1 MSLRSLLNDEP
12 QDPISALPPRTPTT
26 SSNLPSL
33 VTSSPSTPLRTN
45 PSNVGVVPFPAYDR
59 PTPSASPRFPNGDAF
74 SSSVPLGFNEG
85 SPKRPRKKS
94 RVYESIS
101 HPNGHEAPGMEVDV
115 PLNGAPEES
124 SYGSTGRS
132 NLTGRTSPRPRAYSS
147 DLETP
152 ENAPIWQQALSKYML
167 KTRTKQHDIARLFAS
182 HTHASNLVL
191 GNSVKSNIA
200 SRIVKIQTKE
210 RQERMARAAGRPY
223 ASLVVGGVGGLGSE
237 YGASRA
243 GSDDG
248 YGYGYDEE
256 DELRGDDLY
265 DGARGS
271 NNLAVPTGRSR
282 GWDASTA
289 PSADEADASFVSAP
303 SRRRRKALLDP
314 MDDGDADSVG
324 GGDPSIGG
332 TPKRNKRRKVET
344 AGKTAISAG
353 TGASGA
359 KGAPAKRKPAR
370 RSNRGRMIGGG
381 VVGLEDWSVP
391 YPDLGPPPPQLP
403 IEANQAISFK
413 SDPALDGS
421 LAPVQPVTE
430 EAYNAAFNPIWASIV
445 NTSVP
450 YAFKAR
456 ANHVAAVKIVHE
468 RVSRWCVVAAQRG
481 WGGEYT
487 PVVPPRAAGG
497 AAKDKDLLAGG
508 RFGRDPVAKAR
519 KLQRE
524 LLTFWKK
531 NEKEERDERRR
542 REKERVEKARA
553 ELEKKEEQRQRRKL
567 EFLITQTELYSHFV
581 GKRLQS
587 ECTGSFLFSIH

>member
-1 MSLRSLLNDEP
+1 
-12 QDPISALPPRTPTT
+12 
-26 SSNLPSL
+26 
-33 VTSSPSTPLRTN
+33 
-45 PSNVGVVPFPAYDR
+45 
-59 PTPSASPRFPNGDAF
+59 
-74 SSSVPLGFNEG
+74 
-85 SPKRPRKKS
+85 
-94 RVYESIS
+94 
-101 HPNGHEAPGMEVDV
+101 
-115 PLNGAPEES
+115 
-124 SYGSTGRS
+124 
-132 NLTGRTSPRPRAYSS
+132 
-147 DLETP
+147 
-152 ENAPIWQQALSKYML
+152 ML
-167 KTRTKQHDIARLFAS
+167 KTRTKQHDIARIFAS
-182 HTHASNLVL
+182 HTQASNLVL
-191 GNSVKSNIA
+191 SNSIKLNIA

-210 RQERMARAAGRPY
+210 RQERLARAAGRPY
-223 ASLVVGGVGGLGSE
+223 ASLIVGGIGAPGGGGAVGGSE
-237 YGASRA
+237 YGPSRV

-248 YGYGYDEE
+248 YGYGYDDE

-265 DGARGS
+265 DGVRGANS
-271 NNLAVPTGRSR
+271 LAVPGRR
-282 GWDASTA
+282 GAYDASTA
-289 PSADEADASFVSAP
+289 PSADEADTSFAP

-314 MDDGDADSVG
+314 MDDGDGDSV

-344 AGKTAISAG
+344 VPKGG
-353 TGASGA
+353 VPA
-359 KGAPAKRKPAR
+359 KGPAAPAKRKTVR

-391 YPDLGPPPPQLP
+391 YPDLGPPPPVVDAGQP
-403 IEANQAISFK
+403 ISFK
-413 SDPALDGS
+413 PRALPGTPGTS
-421 LAPVQPVTE
+421 VPITNEAYE
-430 EAYNAAFNPIWASIV
+430 EAFTPIWSNIV
-445 NTSVP
+445 NTGVP

-456 ANHVAAVKIVHE
+456 ANHVSAAKIVHE

-487 PVVPPRAAGG
+487 PIAPPRLTGTS
-497 AAKDKDLLAGG
+497 AKDKDILAAGG
-508 RFGRDPVAKAR
+508 RFGRDPVAKTR

-587 ECTGSFLFSIH
+587 K